1 MYQVTET
8 IHTDFTEQ
16 QQREAIINQKHAAK
30 FDVSNVS
37 INGKNILQKAKELLL
52 EMKDFLGNQEESSQ
66 IIDYQINKI
75 VDGKR
80 YAQLILDI
88 QKDNFVETI
97 LSLA

>member
-1 MYQVTET
+1 MDDF
-8 IHTDFTEQ
+8 DFTEQ
-16 QQREAIINQKHAAK
+16 QQREAIINQKNAAK

>member
-16 QQREAIINQKHAAK
+16 QQREAIINQKNAAK